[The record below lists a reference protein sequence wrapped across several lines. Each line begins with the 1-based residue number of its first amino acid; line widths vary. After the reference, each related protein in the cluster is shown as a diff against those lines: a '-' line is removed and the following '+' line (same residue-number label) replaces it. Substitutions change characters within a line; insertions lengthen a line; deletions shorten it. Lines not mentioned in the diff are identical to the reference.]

1 MYVLVAHNFVLVAH
15 KLHFGQEIPS
25 PNSGFIV
32 ILQKNRNLN
41 LANSIENTIFAYK
54 KCLFCIT
61 LTNRKCFFRLSLFR

>member
-41 LANSIENTIFAYK
+41 MANSIESTIFARK
-54 KCLFCIT
+54 KCL
-61 LTNRKCFFRLSLFR
+61 

>member
-15 KLHFGQEIPS
+15 KLHFGQEIGQEIPS

-41 LANSIENTIFAYK
+41 MANSIESTIFARK
-54 KCLFCIT
+54 K
-61 LTNRKCFFRLSLFR
+61 RL

>member
-32 ILQKNRNLN
+32 ILQKNRILN
-41 LANSIENTIFAYK
+41 LANSIEKHYLCIQEMFTLLNTYK
-54 KCLFCIT
+54 QEVSMPIIIV
-61 LTNRKCFFRLSLFR
+61 